1 MTTMLH
7 TLYSVGYLNPGALDL
22 LQERVD
28 QGAVILDIRLV
39 AGSRYRP
46 DFSGKRLRERFGVAY
61 QRSSDL
67 GNENYNQLGAPIILR
82 NPERG
87 IPCLL
92 MLLEQSDV
100 CVLCRC
106 QQLAHC
112 HTALVVAEM
121 QRAYPAIQVMRL
133 GEENRP

>member
-1 MTTMLH
+1 MTTLHH

-22 LQERVD
+22 LQERID
-28 QGAVILDIRLV
+28 QGAVILDIRRV
-39 AGSRYRP
+39 AASRYRP
-46 DFSGKRLRERFGVAY
+46 DFSGKRLRARFGAAY

-67 GNENYNQLGAPIILR
+67 GNEHYNQPCAPIRLH

-92 MLLEQSDV
+92 TLLEQSDV
-100 CVLCRC
+100 CLLCRC

-112 HTALVVAEM
+112 HTTLVVVEM
-121 QRAYPAIQVMRL
+121 QRRHPDIQVMRL
-133 GEENRP
+133 GEEATQ